1 MIVDTDSPVDW
12 DDDVPLEV
20 SEDKLYF
27 LKMVATVR
35 EKLSRHPGSSLI
47 RAHFQDVRLDE
58 IEKKIAGT
66 DASDL
71 EWTYWQPF
79 FLFLKNASEAEIDI
93 LDDDLRI
100 VSDRTPLGESPVC
113 RFLRDETEDANPWVG
128 GLFEVFA
135 KAALLR
141 SNFLTVDA
149 LDWRLPNGRDI
160 DAKVRIGQRTVGVE
174 ITTRGDSTAA
184 KGRWE
189 RHCTEILAED
199 RDQAFCES
207 QDAYAPGRWL
217 YDTVFNKLA
226 LDFNATRSQFLP
238 DAANLLLIGL
248 SPLVSDLTPSS
259 PAIGWALD
267 ELFSRQPT
275 QNNSPVSLEAY
286 LRHKLQGQTGTMTEL
301 LAAPS
306 EISGVLVFDRCTLKV
321 ARINYNAREGCRLS
335 HEEMACF
342 EKVLACPP
350 AYCN

>member
-1 MIVDTDSPVDW
+1 MK
-12 DDDVPLEV
+12 
-20 SEDKLYF
+20 SEDKRYF
-27 LKMVATVR
+27 YDMVATVA
-35 EKLSRHPGSSLI
+35 EKLKHRKECSL
-47 RAHFQDVRLDE
+47 VRECFPDARLEE
-58 IEKKIAGT
+58 IETKIECGAAT
-66 DASDL
+66 DL
-71 EWTYWQPF
+71 EWAYWQPF

-113 RFLRDETEDANPWVG
+113 RFLRDETENTNPWMG

-135 KAALLR
+135 KTALLK

-174 ITTRGDSTAA
+174 ITTRSDSTAA
-184 KGRWE
+184 KRRWE
-189 RHCTEILAED
+189 KHCTEVLAEN
-199 RDQAFCES
+199 RNQAFCES

-226 LDFNATRSQFLP
+226 LDLDATRSQFLP
-238 DAANLLLIGL
+238 DAPNLLLIGL
-248 SPLVSDLTPSS
+248 SPLVYDMTPSS

-267 ELFSRQPT
+267 ELFSSQST
-275 QNNSPVSLEAY
+275 QNKSPVSLEAY
-286 LRHKLQGQTGTMTEL
+286 LRHKLQGQTGAMAEL
-301 LAAPS
+301 LAEPS
-306 EISGVLVFDRCTLKV
+306 QISGVLLFDRCTLKV